1 MEILTSPANPRI
13 RHAVRLRSGRYRRK
27 AGQFVVD
34 GLREIRRA
42 IEAQLRLVELFVE
55 QRPGAAPPPELLEPS
70 LGDGTKGQG
79 RQVTEC
85 LTWVAPA
92 AFKKLAYGD
101 RNEGLVAVFETPDR
115 SLEQLQLPAEPLIL
129 VADQVEKPGNLGAIL
144 RSADAAGVDAVICS
158 DCATDL
164 FHPNLIR
171 ASTATVFSLPV
182 ARCDAAAAQAF
193 LRARGVRNVAARVDA
208 RQSMWDCD
216 LSGPLALVVGAEAEG
231 LGNQWQC
238 EGVTIPMGGR
248 ADSLNVSVA
257 AAVLAFEARRQRR

>member
-13 RHAVRLRSGRYRRK
+13 RHAVRLRGGRYRRK

-42 IEAQLRLVELFVE
+42 IEAEIPLVELFVE
-55 QRPGAAPPPELLEPS
+55 HRERLDAEHRERLGAAYWSDL
-70 LGDGTKGQG
+70 DVAD
-79 RQVTEC
+79 RQT
-85 LTWVAPA
+85 LVAPA
-92 AFKKLAYGD
+92 VFQKLAYGD
-101 RNEGLVAVFETPDR
+101 RNEGVVAVFETPNR

-129 VADQVEKPGNLGAIL
+129 VADRVEKPGNLGAIL

-171 ASTATVFSLPV
+171 ASTATVFTLPV
-182 ARCDAAAAQAF
+182 ASCDAATAQAF
-193 LRARGVRNVAARVDA
+193 LAGRGIRSVAARVDA
-208 RQSMWDCD
+208 RCAMWDST
-216 LSGPLALVVGAEAEG
+216 LTGSVALVVGAEAEG
-231 LGNQWQC
+231 LGEQWRC
-238 EGVTIPMGGR
+238 EGITIPMGGR